1 MCVDQKNIVVFY
13 KRENRLEGDAV
24 LDKKYVIGVDYGT
37 ESGRVLLVEVGSG
50 KEVATNVTAYKH
62 GVLDKTLPGGITL
75 KADWALQHPGDYLDV
90 LSESVPVVL
99 EKADVSAD
107 DVIGLGIDFTAST
120 ILPLDRKREPLCFM
134 KKWKNEPHSYV
145 KLWKHHAAQPEA
157 DDFTEVAEERG
168 ETFLKRYGGKIS
180 SEWMFPKIL
189 QILREA
195 PEVFEEADLFM
206 EACDWLTSRLT
217 GNLHRSSNTTGY
229 KAFWNKKE
237 GYPSSEFFTAV
248 DSRLEDI
255 LETKMRGDVLS
266 IGEKAGELTEEM
278 AQVLGLKPGI
288 AIAVGIIDAHAGVPA
303 AGAVRPGQMVMAM
316 GTSTCHMLI
325 TDKDQPITG
334 VCGSVEDGIIPGY
347 ISFETGQ
354 VAVGDSFAW
363 YVDQAVP
370 GYVKKEA
377 EEAGLNVHQL
387 LERKAA
393 AYQPGQTGL
402 IALDWWNGNRS
413 VLVDSQLSG
422 AIIGLTLA
430 TKPEEIYRALI
441 ESTAFG
447 TKKIIES
454 FVHGGVAVDEI
465 FAVGGLPERNR
476 LLMQIYAD
484 VTNREIKVA
493 DSSQTTALG
502 AAMYGAVAAGSKAG
516 GYDSIFDAAQHM
528 ARVKEETYKPIP
540 EHVKIYEEL
549 YSYYLEVHN
558 FFGQEKKSLMHGLK
572 KLKK

>member
-1 MCVDQKNIVVFY
+1 M
-13 KRENRLEGDAV
+13 G
-24 LDKKYVIGVDYGT
+24 KKYVMGVDFGT
-37 ESGRVLLVEVGSG
+37 ESGRVLLVEADTG

-62 GVLDKTLPGGITL
+62 GVLDKTLPGGTPL
-75 KADWALQHPGDYLDV
+75 GTDWALQDPGDYLDV
-90 LSESVPVVL
+90 LSMSVPAVL
-99 EKADVSAD
+99 QQAGVMPE

-120 ILPLDRKREPLCFM
+120 ILPLDLKGEPLCL
-134 KKWKNEPHSYV
+134 KSKWENEPHSYV
-145 KLWKHHAAQPEA
+145 KLWKHHAAQTEA
-157 DDFTEVAEERG
+157 DDFTRVAEERG
-168 ETFLKRYGGKIS
+168 EAFLKRYGGKVS

-195 PEVFEEADLFM
+195 PQVFDEADLFM

-217 GNLHRSSNTTGY
+217 GNLHRSSNTSGY

-237 GYPSSEFFTAV
+237 GYPSPEFFAAV
-248 DSRLEDI
+248 DDRLKDI
-255 LETKMRGDVLS
+255 LKTKMRGDVLS

-278 AQVLGLKPGI
+278 AQVLGLNPGT

-303 AGAVRPGQMVMAM
+303 AGAVRPGQMVMTM
-316 GTSTCHMLI
+316 GTSNCHLLV
-325 TDKDQPITG
+325 TDKDQPIVG

-377 EEAGLNVHQL
+377 EESGLNVHQL
-387 LERKAA
+387 LERKAS
-393 AYQPGQTGL
+393 AYEPGQTGL

-413 VLVDSQLSG
+413 VLVDSHLSG

-447 TKKIIES
+447 TKKIIDS
-454 FVHGGVAVDEI
+454 FVQGGVPVDEI
-465 FAVGGLPERNR
+465 FAVGGLPDRNR

-516 GYDSIFDAAQHM
+516 GYDSIFEAAKYM
-528 ARVKEETYKPIP
+528 ARVREETYKPVP
-540 EHVKIYEEL
+540 EHVEIYEEL
-549 YSYYLEVHN
+549 YSYYLELHD
-558 FFGQEKKSLMHGLK
+558 FFGVEKKSLMHGLK
-572 KLKK
+572 KWKR